1 LSYFNEINIRN
12 PRNTSVR
19 EVVSENGEF
28 MIRTRKPDQK
38 KLCPRCGS
46 PMMQRENNVKYCPVC
61 HYTEMAQKAEI
72 NIKMAEE
79 VKKELPK
86 IEIFQVSA
94 SGLNKVPNLESKFS
108 YLVADRNTNT
118 IWIWKGT
125 QCSPGEAYKASVE
138 STKLKS
144 SLRLYSASIVRVEEG
159 EEPETFPKIGAELE
173 AMERERLKKE
183 EEDLKHQ
190 EEMRKRKEDDALKH
204 KEADALRQKEEEAR
218 KIKEEEAH
226 KQKIEVERK
235 HKEDETLRLKEEEAH
250 KQKIEAERKHKEE
263 EDRKQKIEAERK
275 RKEEEDRKQK
285 IEAERKH
292 KEEEDRKQKIEA
304 ERKHKEEEV
313 RKQKIEVER
322 KRKEEETLRLKE
334 EEERKQKEE
343 ELRLEK
349 EQELKQKAEEEQLLA
364 EEVARKRK
372 EEEEHRL
379 EEEEAHERRE
389 AEERQLKEEEER
401 IARDEERIASESLQ
415 KPAAEVKPPPELE
428 EESGISKDTELKE
441 AISSLTLVRG
451 ITKEIAIK
459 LYKVNIS
466 TIMELSLSD
475 PENLT
480 ASGISLDTLR
490 QVIRNAKDLLGLD

>member
-190 EEMRKRKEDDALKH
+190 EEMRKRKEEDALKH

-218 KIKEEEAH
+218 K
-226 KQKIEVERK
+226 
-235 HKEDETLRLKEEEAH
+235 LKEEEA
-250 KQKIEAERKHKEE
+250 
-263 EDRKQKIEAERK
+263 RKQKIEAERK

-285 IEAERKH
+285 IEAERKR
-292 KEEEDRKQKIEA
+292 KDEEDRKQKIEA
-304 ERKHKEEEV
+304 ERKRKEEED

>member
-1 LSYFNEINIRN
+1 
-12 PRNTSVR
+12 
-19 EVVSENGEF
+19 
-28 MIRTRKPDQK
+28 
-38 KLCPRCGS
+38 
-46 PMMQRENNVKYCPVC
+46 MMQRENNVKYCPVC

-292 KEEEDRKQKIEA
+292 KEEE
-304 ERKHKEEEV
+304 V